1 MNESL
6 KDAFHEGGRLQRL
19 WRWLAVAW
27 LLVLVG
33 LGVQQWQLWQSEAR
47 IDTDILALLPQDAHD
62 RLLSDVTRRIA
73 DVTAR
78 QIVVLLGSADAA
90 QTKAAE
96 AAFRGTI
103 TPDAANVERGSA
115 PLNETAPTAAG
126 QSPALHA
133 ATPLLR
139 EAGTI
144 EGWFDQARAFYAPY
158 RDRLLTTE
166 QRQRLQSEPAD
177 GLAQSAL
184 AALYGPMGAPRLTD
198 WGQDPMSLW
207 PQWWQERAQGAG
219 LQMGDD
225 GLLEADGKHWA
236 ILQFETTGSAFQ
248 LDGER
253 HIDLLLDQA
262 AAAATRKAPGLEVL
276 RAGVPLH
283 AEAAAVQANWEI
295 NTIGWGSL
303 AAVLLLVW
311 LAFRSLRPILLVG
324 ASLLIGCG
332 VALAVTV
339 LVFGKVH
346 VLTLV
351 FGASL
356 VGVAEDYGI
365 HWFASRQAEP
375 ADRRWKLLRHLLPGL
390 WLALLTSALAY
401 LALGLAPFPGLR
413 QMALFSVVGLAAAFL
428 TVIFWFPWLDGGEI
442 RTTRFARWLGA
453 TLERWPRLQGRRR
466 VGLFLGVVIIIAA
479 FGMLRLQPN
488 DDLRSLQSSPMDLI
502 TQQIR
507 ISQMLGLPS
516 PAQFY
521 LVQGE
526 NAEQVLQREEA
537 LVDRLRVLAADRQIG
552 GYRAISEWLPSVQRQ
567 HADATLTGAIEPRV
581 LAQVGEAVGETL
593 QRPNFAAQDLQ
604 AKVFLDSPVAMPFRH
619 LWLGKVG
626 QGVASVVMVDDL
638 SRADALTLLE
648 AQTEGIDGVRWVD
661 RTADF
666 SKLLKHY
673 RKLMSMLLL
682 VGIVLVFAVLYW
694 RYRAQAWRVFAPTL
708 LAGALTLGLLGL
720 FGQPLQLFNVLAL
733 MLLLGMGIDYGIF
746 LIEHRGDASA
756 WLAVCVGAASTWL
769 SFGLLGLSAT
779 PALRAFGL
787 TLLFG
792 IGLVWLISPL
802 FRPPPHDAPH

>member
-1 MNESL
+1 MNDVLTSN
-6 KDAFHEGGRLQRL
+6 GRLQRL
-19 WRWLAVAW
+19 WRWLAIVW

-33 LGVQQWQLWQSEAR
+33 LGVQQWQLWKSESR

-73 DVTAR
+73 DANAR
-78 QIVVLLGSADAA
+78 QIVVLLGSTDAA

-96 AAFRGTI
+96 AAFR
-103 TPDAANVERGSA
+103 DAIKAERGAA
-115 PLNETAPTAAG
+115 PLLQESG
-126 QSPALHA
+126 S
-133 ATPLLR
+133 
-139 EAGTI
+139 I

-158 RDRLLTTE
+158 RDRLLTSA
-166 QRQRLQSEPAD
+166 QRERLQNEPTE
-177 GLAQSAL
+177 GLAESAL
-184 AALYGPMGAPRLTD
+184 AALYGPMGAPRLTE
-198 WGQDPMSLW
+198 WRQDPLSLW
-207 PQWWQERAQGAG
+207 PQWWQERALGSG

-225 GLLEADGKHWA
+225 GLLEADGKHWS
-236 ILQFETTGSAFQ
+236 IVQYDTVGSAFQ

-253 HIDLLLDQA
+253 HIDLLLDTAAEA
-262 AAAATRKAPGLEVL
+262 AARQAPGLEVL

-311 LAFRSLRPILLVG
+311 LAFRSLRPILLVA

-442 RTTRFARWLGA
+442 RRTGFARWLGA
-453 TLERWPRLQGRRR
+453 TLERWPRLHGRKAAM
-466 VGLFLGVVIIIAA
+466 FLGVVTLLSAIGIA
-479 FGMLRLQPN
+479 RLQTN
-488 DDLRSLQSSPMDLI
+488 DDLRSLQSSPPELI
-502 TQQIR
+502 AQQIR
-507 ISQMLGLPS
+507 ISQMLGMPS

-521 LVQGE
+521 LVQGDT
-526 NAEQVLQREEA
+526 AEQVLEREEA
-537 LVDRLRVLAADRQIG
+537 LIDRLRVLEADKQIG
-552 GYRAISEWLPSVQRQ
+552 GYRAISDWLPSQKRQ
-567 HADATLTGAIEPRV
+567 HADAALTAKVEPQV
-581 LAQVGEAVGETL
+581 LARVGEAVGEPL
-593 QRPNFAAQDLQ
+593 LRPAYAAQDLQ
-604 AKVFLDSPVAMPFRH
+604 AEAFLASPAAMPFRH
-619 LWLGKVG
+619 LWLGTVG

-638 SRADALTLLE
+638 SRADALAVLE
-648 AQTEGIDGVRWVD
+648 AQAKGIDGVRWVD

-666 SKLLKHY
+666 SQLLKHY
-673 RKLMSMLLL
+673 RKLMSGLLL
-682 VGIVLVFAVLYW
+682 IGIALVFAVLYW
-694 RYRAQAWRVFAPTL
+694 RYRGQAWRVLAPTL
-708 LAGALTLGLLGL
+708 VAGALTLALLGL

>member
-1 MNESL
+1 MRHAALS
-6 KDAFHEGGRLQRL
+6 D
-19 WRWLAVAW
+19 AVALNAPDRLRRWWHW
-27 LLVLVG
+27 LGIAWLVLLLA
-33 LGVQQWQLWQSEAR
+33 LGAQQWHLWSQQSR

-73 DVTAR
+73 DGSSR
-78 QIVVLLGSADAA
+78 QVVVLLGSQDGTAAKRAQAAFAAAMAADADSA
-90 QTKAAE
+90 LLV
-96 AAFRGTI
+96 
-103 TPDAANVERGSA
+103 PSGS
-115 PLNETAPTAAG
+115 
-126 QSPALHA
+126 
-133 ATPLLR
+133 
-139 EAGTI
+139 I
-144 EGWFDQARAFYAPY
+144 EGWFDEARAFYAPY
-158 RDRLLTTE
+158 RDRLLTPSQRNQLQNSETGALAE
-166 QRQRLQSEPAD
+166 Q
-177 GLAQSAL
+177 AL

-198 WGQDPMSLW
+198 WRQDPLSLW
-207 PQWWQERAQGAG
+207 PQWWQQQAQGSG
-219 LQMGDD
+219 LRLGDD
-225 GLLEADGKHWA
+225 GLLEAEGKHWA
-236 ILQFETTGSAFQ
+236 ALQFDTPGSAFQ

-253 HIDLLLDQA
+253 HLDGLLERAGKA
-262 AAAATRKAPGLEVL
+262 AKAVAPELEIL
-276 RAGVPLH
+276 HAGVPLH
-283 AEAAAVQANWEI
+283 AEAAAVQANREI

-311 LAFRSLRPILLVG
+311 LAFRSLRPILLVA

-442 RTTRFARWLGA
+442 RQTRFSQWLGN
-453 TLERWPRLQGRRR
+453 TLERFPRLHGRRPVAIFVVAALALSA
-466 VGLFLGVVIIIAA
+466 VGIA
-479 FGMLRLQPN
+479 RLQSN
-488 DDLRSLQSSPMDLI
+488 DDLRSLQSSPPALMA
-502 TQQIR
+502 QQIR
-507 ISQMLGLPS
+507 LSQLLGMPS

-521 LVQGE
+521 LVQG
-526 NAEQVLQREEA
+526 ADAAQLLQREEA
-537 LVDRLRVLAADRQIG
+537 LTERLRALADDKRIG
-552 GYRAISEWLPSVQRQ
+552 GYRAISDWLPSPARQ
-567 HADATLTGAIEPRV
+567 QADAALTAKVEPGV
-581 LAQVGEAVGETL
+581 LDAVSEAVGEPL
-593 QRPNFAAQDLQ
+593 
-604 AKVFLDSPVAMPFRH
+604 RH
-619 LWLGKVG
+619 LWVG
-626 QGVASVVMVDDL
+626 EVGGQMISVVMVDDL
-638 SRADALTLLE
+638 SRADALATL
-648 AQTEGIDGVRWVD
+648 EGAAEGLPGVRWVD
-661 RTADF
+661 RTSDF
-666 SKLLKHY
+666 SKLLGHY
-673 RKLMSMLLL
+673 RKLMGGLLL
-682 VGIVLVFAVLYW
+682 VGIALVFGALW
-694 RYRAQAWRVFAPTL
+694 LRYRRQAWRVFAPTL
-708 LAGALTLGLLGL
+708 IAGALTLGLLGL

-769 SFGLLGLSAT
+769 SFGLLGLSQT

-802 FRPPPHDAPH
+802 FRPPPHDLPPA

>member
-1 MNESL
+1 MSEAAASNAP
-6 KDAFHEGGRLQRL
+6 DRLR
-19 WRWLAVAW
+19 RWWHWLGIAW
-27 LLVLVG
+27 LLVLLVMG
-33 LGVQQWQLWQSEAR
+33 AQQWRLWSQQSR

-73 DVTAR
+73 DGSSR
-78 QIVVLLGSADAA
+78 QVVVLLGSKDGAA
-90 QTKAAE
+90 AKRAQ
-96 AAFRGTI
+96 AAFAAAMAK
-103 TPDAANVERGSA
+103 DADHALLVPSGS
-115 PLNETAPTAAG
+115 
-126 QSPALHA
+126 
-133 ATPLLR
+133 
-139 EAGTI
+139 I
-144 EGWFDQARAFYAPY
+144 EGWFDEARAFYAPY
-158 RDRLLTTE
+158 RDRLLTPAQRE
-166 QRQRLQSEPAD
+166 QLQGSEPGA
-177 GLAQSAL
+177 LAEQAL

-198 WGQDPMSLW
+198 WRQDPLSLW
-207 PQWWQERAQGAG
+207 PQWWQQQAQGSG
-219 LQMGDD
+219 LRLGDD
-225 GLLEADGKHWA
+225 GLLEAEGRHWA
-236 ILQFETTGSAFQ
+236 VLQFDTPGSAFQ

-253 HIDLLLDQA
+253 HLDGLLERAGQA
-262 AAAATRKAPGLEVL
+262 AKAAAPDLEIL
-276 RAGVPLH
+276 HAGVPLH
-283 AEAAAVQANWEI
+283 AEAAAVQANQEI

-311 LAFRSLRPILLVG
+311 LAFRSLRPILLVA

-442 RTTRFARWLGA
+442 RQTRFSQWLGN
-453 TLERWPRLQGRRR
+453 TLERFPRLHGRRA
-466 VGLFLGVVIIIAA
+466 VTMFVVITLALSAIGIA
-479 FGMLRLQPN
+479 RLQSN
-488 DDLRSLQSSPMDLI
+488 DDLRSLQSSPPALMA
-502 TQQIR
+502 QQIR
-507 ISQMLGLPS
+507 LSQLLGMPS

-521 LVQGE
+521 LVQG
-526 NAEQVLQREEA
+526 ADAAQLLQREEA
-537 LVDRLRVLAADRQIG
+537 LTERLRVLANDKRIG
-552 GYRAISEWLPSVQRQ
+552 GYRAISDWLPSPSRQ
-567 HADATLTGAIEPRV
+567 QADAALTAKVEPGV
-581 LAQVGEAVGETL
+581 LSAVSEAVGEPL
-593 QRPNFAAQDLQ
+593 QRPQFAATPLS
-604 AKVFLDSPVAMPFRH
+604 AEAFLASPASQPFRH
-619 LWLGKVG
+619 LWVG
-626 QGVASVVMVDDL
+626 EVGGQMISVVMVDDL
-638 SRADALTLLE
+638 SRADALATLQGAAEDLP
-648 AQTEGIDGVRWVD
+648 GVRWVD

-666 SKLLKHY
+666 STLLGHY
-673 RKLMSMLLL
+673 RKLMGGLLL
-682 VGIVLVFAVLYW
+682 VGIALVFGALW
-694 RYRAQAWRVFAPTL
+694 LRYRRQAWRVFAPTL
-708 LAGALTLGLLGL
+708 IAGALTLGLLGL

-769 SFGLLGLSAT
+769 SFGLLGLSQT

-802 FRPPPHDAPH
+802 FRPPPHDLPPA

>member
-6 KDAFHEGGRLQRL
+6 YAGQGNALAPNGRLQRV
-19 WRWLAVAW
+19 WRWLAILW
-27 LLVLVG
+27 LLVLIG
-33 LGVQQWQLWQSEAR
+33 LGAQQWHLWKSQSR

-73 DVTAR
+73 DANAR
-78 QIVVLLGSADAA
+78 QIVVLLGSTDAA
-90 QTKAAE
+90 RTKAAE
-96 AAFRGTI
+96 QAFRRALRDSAEGKALLV
-103 TPDAANVERGSA
+103 DSGS
-115 PLNETAPTAAG
+115 
-126 QSPALHA
+126 
-133 ATPLLR
+133 
-139 EAGTI
+139 I
-144 EGWFDQARAFYAPY
+144 EGWFEQARAFYAPY
-158 RDRLLTTE
+158 RDRLLTSD
-166 QRQRLQSEPAD
+166 QRQRLQAEPVD
-177 GLAQSAL
+177 GLAASAL
-184 AALYGPMGAPRLTD
+184 AALYGPMGAPRLTE
-198 WGQDPMSLW
+198 WRQDPLSLW
-207 PQWWQERAQGAG
+207 PQWWQERALGSG
-219 LQMGDD
+219 LRVGDD
-225 GLLEADGKHWA
+225 GLLEAEGKHWS
-236 ILQFETTGSAFQ
+236 IVQYDTVGSAFQ

-253 HIDLLLDQA
+253 HIDLLLDAATA
-262 AAAATRKAPGLEVL
+262 AAAKQAPGLEVL

-283 AEAAAVQANWEI
+283 AEAAAVQANREI

-311 LAFRSLRPILLVG
+311 LAFRSLRPILLVA

-375 ADRRWKLLRHLLPGL
+375 ADRRWRLLRHLLPGL

-428 TVIFWFPWLDGGEI
+428 SVIFWFPWLDGGEI
-442 RTTRFARWLGA
+442 RSTRFARWLGG
-453 TLERWPRLQGRRR
+453 TLERWPRLQGRRT
-466 VGLFLGVVIIIAA
+466 VLFLGVAAVFSAVGIA
-479 FGMLRLQPN
+479 RLGSN
-488 DDLRSLQSSPMDLI
+488 DDLRSLQSSPKTLI
-502 TQQIR
+502 DQQIR
-507 ISQMLGLPS
+507 ISQMLGMPS

-521 LVQGE
+521 LVQGDD
-526 NAEQVLQREEA
+526 AEQVLQREEA
-537 LVDRLRVLAADRQIG
+537 LIERLRVLSSTKQIG
-552 GYRAISEWLPSVQRQ
+552 GYRAISDWLPSRQRQ
-567 HADATLTGAIEPRV
+567 HADAALTARVEPQV
-581 LAQVGEAVGETL
+581 LGKVGEAVGEPL
-593 QRPNFAAQDLQ
+593 ARPDYAASDLD
-604 AKVFLDSPVAMPFRH
+604 ADAFLASPAAMPFRH

-626 QGVASVVMVDDL
+626 GGLASVVMVDDL

-648 AQTEGIDGVRWVD
+648 AQAQGIPGVRWVD

-673 RKLMSMLLL
+673 RKLMSGLLL

-708 LAGALTLGLLGL
+708 VAGALTLALLGL

-792 IGLVWLISPL
+792 IGLVWIISPL
-802 FRPPPHDAPH
+802 FRPSPHAAPH

>member
-6 KDAFHEGGRLQRL
+6 NSAWRENGRLQRA
-19 WRWLAVAW
+19 WRWLAVVW

-33 LGVQQWQLWQSEAR
+33 LGVQQWQLWKTEPR

-62 RLLSDVTRRIA
+62 RMLSDVTRRIA
-73 DVTAR
+73 DANAR
-78 QIVVLLGSADAA
+78 QIVVLLGSTDAA

-96 AAFRGTI
+96 AAFRATI
-103 TPDAANVERGSA
+103 TPDTHDVGESAA
-115 PLNETAPTAAG
+115 
-126 QSPALHA
+126 
-133 ATPLLR
+133 LR
-139 EAGTI
+139 ESGSI

-158 RDRLLTTE
+158 RDRLLTDQ
-166 QRQRLQSEPAD
+166 QRQRLQQDAPER
-177 GLAQSAL
+177 LAESAL

-198 WGQDPMSLW
+198 WRQDPLSLW
-207 PQWWQERAQGAG
+207 PQWWQERALGSG
-219 LQMGDD
+219 LRIGDD
-225 GLLEADGKHWA
+225 GLLEADGKHWSVV
-236 ILQFETTGSAFQ
+236 QYETTGSAFQ

-253 HIDLLLDQA
+253 HIETLLDTA
-262 AAAATRKAPGLEVL
+262 TAAAATQAPGLEVL

-283 AEAAAVQANWEI
+283 AEAAAVQANREI

-311 LAFRSLRPILLVG
+311 LAFRSLRPILLVA

-375 ADRRWKLLRHLLPGL
+375 ADRRWRLLRHLLPGL

-442 RTTRFARWLGA
+442 RRTRFATWLGA
-453 TLERWPRLQGRRR
+453 TLERWPRLQGRRP
-466 VGLFLGVVIIIAA
+466 VTLFLGAVAVLSVL
-479 FGMLRLQPN
+479 GMLRLQPN
-488 DDLRSLQSSPMDLI
+488 DDLRSLQSSPMSLI
-502 TQQIR
+502 NQQIR
-507 ISQMLGLPS
+507 ISQMLGMPS

-521 LVQGE
+521 LVQGDT
-526 NAEQVLQREEA
+526 AEQVLEREEA
-537 LVDRLRVLAADRQIG
+537 LIERLRVLSSKQQIG
-552 GYRAISEWLPSVQRQ
+552 GYRAISEWLPSAQRQ
-567 HADATLTGAIEPRV
+567 QADAALTAAVEPQV
-581 LAQVGEAVGETL
+581 LAQVGQAVGEPL
-593 QRPNFAAQDLQ
+593 QRPAFAAQPLS
-604 AKVFLDSPVAMPFRH
+604 AEAFLASPASMPFRH
-619 LWLGKVG
+619 LWLGTVG
-626 QGVASVVMVDDL
+626 QGMASVVLVDDL

-648 AQTEGIDGVRWVD
+648 AQAAGIEGVRWVD

-666 SKLLKHY
+666 SALLKHY
-673 RKLMSMLLL
+673 RKLMSALLL

-708 LAGALTLGLLGL
+708 AAGALTLGLLGL

>member
-1 MNESL
+1 MQKKARALNDRWRAAL
-6 KDAFHEGGRLQRL
+6 TANGRLQRL
-19 WRWLAVAW
+19 WRWFAIAW

-33 LGVQQWQLWQSEAR
+33 LGVQQWQLWSSEPR

-73 DVTAR
+73 DANAR
-78 QIVVLLGSADAA
+78 QVVVLLGSPDAA

-96 AAFRGTI
+96 AAFRATI
-103 TPDAANVERGSA
+103 APPPVERGAA
-115 PLNETAPTAAG
+115 PLLPDPSERPAG
-126 QSPALHA
+126 QSPALQ
-133 ATPLLR
+133 
-139 EAGTI
+139 ESGSI
-144 EGWFDQARAFYAPY
+144 DGWFDQARQFYAPY
-158 RDRLLTTE
+158 RDRLLTDA
-166 QRQRLQSEPAD
+166 QRQRLQTAPAD
-177 GLAQSAL
+177 GLAESAL
-184 AALYGPMGAPRLTD
+184 AALYGPMGAPRLTE
-198 WGQDPMSLW
+198 WRQDPLSLW
-207 PQWWQERAQGAG
+207 PQWWQERALGAG
-219 LQMGDD
+219 LQMGED
-225 GLLEADGKHWA
+225 GLLEADGKHWS
-236 ILQFETTGSAFQ
+236 IVQYDTVGSAFQ

-253 HIDLLLDQA
+253 HIDALLDQA
-262 AAAATRKAPGLEVL
+262 TAAATAAAPGLEVL

-283 AEAAAVQANWEI
+283 AEAAAVQANREI

-311 LAFRSLRPILLVG
+311 LAFRSLRPILLVA

-442 RTTRFARWLGA
+442 RSTRFARWLGHS
-453 TLERWPRLQGRRR
+453 LERWPRLQGRRAA
-466 VGLFLGVVIIIAA
+466 VFLGAVAVFSAV
-479 FGMLRLQPN
+479 GMAQLDSD
-488 DDLRSLQSSPMDLI
+488 DDLRSLQSSPKTLI
-502 TQQIR
+502 DQQIR
-507 ISQMLGLPS
+507 ISRMLGLPS

-521 LVQGE
+521 LVQGAT
-526 NAEQVLQREEA
+526 AEQVLQREEA
-537 LVDRLRVLAADRQIG
+537 LVARLRGLAATQQIG
-552 GYRAISEWLPSVQRQ
+552 GYRAISDWLPSVQRQ
-567 HADATLTGAIEPRV
+567 HADAALTAKVEPQVLGA
-581 LAQVGEAVGETL
+581 VGQAVGETL
-593 QRPNFAAQDLQ
+593 QRPAYAAQDLQ
-604 AKVFLDSPVAMPFRH
+604 AEAFLASPAARPFKH
-619 LWLGKVG
+619 LWLGPVG
-626 QGVASVVMVDDL
+626 QGVASVVLVDDL

-648 AQTEGIDGVRWVD
+648 AQTQGIDGVRWVD

-666 SKLLKHY
+666 SSLLKHY
-673 RKLMSMLLL
+673 RKLMSGLLL

-694 RYRAQAWRVFAPTL
+694 RYRAQAWRVLAPTL
-708 LAGALTLGLLGL
+708 VAGALTLALLGL

-802 FRPPPHDAPH
+802 FRPPPHDAPP

>member
-1 MNESL
+1 MN
-6 KDAFHEGGRLQRL
+6 DALTSNGRLQRL
-19 WRWLAVAW
+19 WRWLAIVW

-33 LGVQQWQLWQSEAR
+33 LGVQQWQLWKSAPR

-62 RLLSDVTRRIA
+62 KLLSDVTRRIA
-73 DVTAR
+73 DANAR
-78 QIVVLLGSADAA
+78 QIVVLLGSTDAA
-90 QTKAAE
+90 RTKAAE
-96 AAFRGTI
+96 AAFRATI
-103 TPDAANVERGSA
+103 TPPATEVQRGAA
-115 PLNETAPTAAG
+115 PLAGAPDGSAG
-126 QSPALHA
+126 QSPAL
-133 ATPLLR
+133 R
-139 EAGTI
+139 ESGSI

-158 RDRLLTTE
+158 RDRLLTSA
-166 QRQRLQSEPAD
+166 QRERLQTASTE
-177 GLAQSAL
+177 GLAESAL
-184 AALYGPMGAPRLTD
+184 AALYGPMGAPRLTE
-198 WGQDPMSLW
+198 WRQDPLSLW
-207 PQWWQERAQGAG
+207 PQWWQERALGSG

-225 GLLEADGKHWA
+225 GLLEADGKHWS
-236 ILQFETTGSAFQ
+236 IVQYDTVGSAFQ

-253 HIDLLLDQA
+253 HIDLLLDTAAEA
-262 AAAATRKAPGLEVL
+262 AARQAPGLEVL

-283 AEAAAVQANWEI
+283 AEAAAVQASREI

-311 LAFRSLRPILLVG
+311 LAFRSLRPIALVA

-375 ADRRWKLLRHLLPGL
+375 ADRRWRLLKHLLPGL
-390 WLALLTSALAY
+390 GLALLTSALAY

-413 QMALFSVVGLAAAFL
+413 QMALFTVVGLAAAFL

-442 RTTRFARWLGA
+442 RRTRFAQWLGG
-453 TLERWPRLQGRRR
+453 TLERWPRLQGRRK
-466 VGLFLGVVIIIAA
+466 VGMFLGVVAVLSALGIA
-479 FGMLRLQPN
+479 RLHSD
-488 DDLRSLQSSPMDLI
+488 DDLRSLQSSPPALMA
-502 TQQIR
+502 QQIR
-507 ISQMLGLPS
+507 ISQMLGMPS

-521 LVQGE
+521 LVQGVD
-526 NAEQVLQREEA
+526 AEQVLQREEA
-537 LVDRLRVLAADRQIG
+537 LVARLAVLSAQRQIG
-552 GYRAISEWLPSVQRQ
+552 GYRAISEWLPSRQRQ
-567 HADATLTGAIEPRV
+567 HADAALTAQVEPQV
-581 LAQVGEAVGETL
+581 LAAVGTAVGETL
-593 QRPNFAAQDLQ
+593 ARPAYAAQDLR
-604 AKVFLDSPVAMPFRH
+604 AEDFLDSPAAMPFRH
-619 LWLGKVG
+619 LWLGRVG
-626 QGVASVVMVDDL
+626 DGLASVVMVDDL
-638 SRADALTLLE
+638 SRNDALALLQ
-648 AQTEGIDGVRWVD
+648 AQAQGIEGVRWVD
-661 RTADF
+661 RSADF

-673 RKLMSMLLL
+673 RKLMSALLL

-694 RYRAQAWRVFAPTL
+694 RYRAQAWRVIAPTL
-708 LAGALTLGLLGL
+708 VAGALTLGLLGL

-792 IGLVWLISPL
+792 IGLVWLVSPL
-802 FRPPPHDAPH
+802 FRPPPHQPPHDPPQ

>member
-6 KDAFHEGGRLQRL
+6 NSAWRENGRLQRA

-33 LGVQQWQLWQSEAR
+33 LGLQQWQLWSTEAR

-73 DVTAR
+73 DANSR
-78 QIVVLLGSADAA
+78 QVVVLLGSTDAA

-96 AAFRGTI
+96 AAFRATI
-103 TPDAANVERGSA
+103 NPPQTAVERGSA
-115 PLNETAPTAAG
+115 PLHAHPDRPAG
-126 QSPALHA
+126 QRPALQ
-133 ATPLLR
+133 
-139 EAGTI
+139 ESGSI

-158 RDRLLTTE
+158 RDRLLTDQ
-166 QRQRLQSEPAD
+166 QRQRLQQESPESLSE
-177 GLAQSAL
+177 SAL

-198 WGQDPMSLW
+198 WRQDPLSLW
-207 PQWWQERAQGAG
+207 PQWWQERALGSG
-219 LQMGDD
+219 LRMGDD
-225 GLLEADGKHWA
+225 GLLEADGKHWSV
-236 ILQFETTGSAFQ
+236 IQYETTGSAFQ

-253 HIDLLLDQA
+253 HIDLLLDA
-262 AAAATRKAPGLEVL
+262 ATAAATKHASGLEVL

-283 AEAAAVQANWEI
+283 AEAAAVQANREI

-311 LAFRSLRPILLVG
+311 LAFRSLRPILLVA

-442 RTTRFARWLGA
+442 RSTRFARWLGA
-453 TLERWPRLQGRRR
+453 TLERWPRLQGRRP
-466 VGLFLGVVIIIAA
+466 VGLFLGVVVVLSAA
-479 FGMLRLQPN
+479 GIWRLQA
-488 DDLRSLQSSPMDLI
+488 DDNLRSLQSSPMALI
-502 TQQIR
+502 NQQIR
-507 ISQMLGLPS
+507 ISQMLGMPS

-521 LVQGE
+521 LVQGD
-526 NAEQVLQREEA
+526 NAEQVLEREEA
-537 LVDRLRVLAADRQIG
+537 LIARLRVLSADKQIG
-552 GYRAISEWLPSVQRQ
+552 GYRAISDWLPSVQRQ
-567 HADATLTGAIEPRV
+567 RADAALTARVEPQV
-581 LAQVGEAVGETL
+581 LAAVGEAVGEPL
-593 QRPNFAAQDLQ
+593 QRPDYAAQDLQ
-604 AKVFLDSPVAMPFRH
+604 AEAFLASPAAMPFRH
-619 LWLGKVG
+619 LWLGEVG
-626 QGVASVVMVDDL
+626 QGMASVVMVDDL

-648 AQTEGIDGVRWVD
+648 AQAKGIDGVRWVD

-666 SKLLKHY
+666 SALLKHY
-673 RKLMSMLLL
+673 RKLMSALLL

-708 LAGALTLGLLGL
+708 AAGALTLGLLGL